1 MMDRTIPLPA
11 TALSFIPAQEGS
23 PGDLPLYVALGN
35 ELESLV
41 FSGPE
46 AAKFLQGQVTCDL
59 NEIVAGGLRLG
70 AHTNPKG
77 RAQASF
83 LAFESSALASP
94 SPASE
99 QQTVTLLLPPGM
111 AAPTHQQLKKFAVF
125 SKVSL
130 HETGPGDT
138 PLAVLVGGRNAS
150 TTLTALG
157 LADDSAPLQ
166 QVKIA
171 QIGTRAPILA
181 ARLDAEQPLYL
192 LVMHPESLPFL
203 LDALPA
209 DTPVATQNGW
219 WQCLTALGQAHVFPA
234 TQEEFIPQELNYDV
248 INGISFKKGCY
259 KGQEII
265 ARLHF
270 KGTPKFRTGRFQW
283 QGETPPVIGD
293 SLSTS
298 EGQRVGQIAQV
309 AVTGDGNHE
318 ILLVAKLD
326 DSRLDQV
333 LTTGDGVTIKLSRVN
348 IAYAV

>member
-11 TALSFIPAQEGS
+11 TARSFLPTQGGS
-23 PGDLPLYVALGN
+23 PGDLPLYVAVGN

-70 AHTNPKG
+70 AHTSPKG

-83 LAFESSALASP
+83 LAFESSGFASP
-94 SPASE
+94 SPASD
-99 QQTVTLLLPPGM
+99 QQTITLLLPPGM

-130 HETGPGDT
+130 QEANPGEA
-138 PLAVLVGGRNAS
+138 PLAVLVGGKNAS
-150 TTLTALG
+150 STLTALG
-157 LADDSAPLQ
+157 LADNIAPLQ
-166 QVKIA
+166 LVTVTLAGIP
-171 QIGTRAPILA
+171 APILA
-181 ARLDAEQPLYL
+181 TRVDAEQPVYL
-192 LVMHPESLPFL
+192 LMMQPESLTPL

-234 TQEEFIPQELNYDV
+234 TQEEFIPQELNYDA
-248 INGISFKKGCY
+248 INGINFKKGCY

-270 KGTPKFRTGRFQW
+270 KGTPKFRTGHFQW

-309 AVTGDGNHE
+309 AVTGEGIYE

-326 DSRLDQV
+326 DSRLDQA
-333 LTTGDGVTIKLSRVN
+333 LKTGEGVTIQLSRLS
-348 IAYAV
+348 IAYTV